1 VKYFRSTKMAD
12 SKNLNQSLWDMSSPQ
27 NGGPRSASRTWR
39 CPKEELLAAYLEGTM
54 AVQGKSRLESHLA
67 DCERCRILV
76 ADIVKL
82 RRLEPPLLPLGL
94 MQRALMLCSPK
105 SRARRWRW
113 IFVPAAATAAVLFAA
128 IVINN
133 RRTPQPIAA
142 LSPPASSA
150 PLIAKSQTP
159 LERSPSVEDV
169 VRKGTVPGLSP
180 TVISPQS
187 DGVITSI
194 KATFRWSPVALSR
207 YYEIHLTRQDGD
219 LIWEANSEKT
229 VLRLPGDI
237 TLKNGPY
244 FVWITAYLQD
254 GRVAKSQPTKFWV
267 NDSP

>member
-1 VKYFRSTKMAD
+1 
-12 SKNLNQSLWDMSSPQ
+12 
-27 NGGPRSASRTWR
+27 
-39 CPKEELLAAYLEGTM
+39 M

-76 ADIVKL
+76 ADVVKL

-94 MQRALMLCSPK
+94 MQRAIRLGSPN
-105 SRARRWRW
+105 SRPRQWRW
-113 IFVPAAATAAVLFAA
+113 IFVPAAATAVVLIAV
-128 IVINN
+128 IVLTNL
-133 RRTPQPIAA
+133 RTPQPIAA

-180 TVISPQS
+180 TVISPQP

-194 KATFRWSPVALSR
+194 KATFRWSPVAQSR
-207 YYEIHLTRQDGD
+207 YYDIRLTRHDGD
-219 LIWEANSEKT
+219 LIWQAKSEKT
-229 VLRLPGDI
+229 LLHLPGDI
-237 TLKNGPY
+237 TLKNGSY
-244 FVWITAYLQD
+244 FVWVTAHLQD
-254 GRVAKSQPTKFWV
+254 GRVARSQPTKFWV